1 MPSSFYKTLGESDGQ
16 LTSALNNKPLGKL
29 SSDTQVPIMEDIK
42 EFKVVE
48 LRNAK
53 DLPTFYKIIERGGN
67 EQNGSQG
74 MEEKNKDGWVEV

>member
-53 DLPTFYKIIERGGN
+53 DLPTFYKLIERGGN
-67 EQNGSQG
+67 DKTEVKVWKRKTK
-74 MEEKNKDGWVEV
+74 MDG